1 MTNDRESQLIWETYI
16 SPIKIKYSKFGQR
29 SNKEGGRW
37 VGSSMGGSVSA
48 TITGYTQP
56 VKVVRLTAGASQK
69 VGDVVH
75 MTLTNDVDGN
85 PLEMGN
91 KLIWELGDEIEHI
104 MVFLDQPGWD
114 QMLHQFNVPKQYK
127 L

>member
-1 MTNDRESQLIWETYI
+1 MKTKYTM
-16 SPIKIKYSKFGQR
+16 KIKYSKYGKR
-29 SNKEGGRW
+29 SNKEGNRW
-37 VGSSMGGSVSA
+37 VGSSMGGSVVA

-69 VGDVVH
+69 VGDVVR
-75 MTLTNDVDGN
+75 MTLINDVDGN

-91 KLIWELGDEIEHI
+91 KLIWELGEEVEHI
-104 MVFLDQPGWD
+104 MVFPDQPGWD
-114 QMLHQFNVPKQYK
+114 QMFHQFDVPKRYK